1 MSLPFRKYIVKRTF
15 NVCSIPNK
23 LPLQRF
29 KHCHKL
35 FATMHFNLGLTTC
48 DILHLFNT
56 ISLSST
62 PWVTTFETYLPRWG
76 IATDFGIK
84 SGVKLLAS
92 DSCKK
97 LIAMS
102 KCTYDFQCRYLER
115 FQEYQD
121 IVEKI
126 CVIHPAQELMVN
138 SYDEKRIGGDFLT
151 FTIVGGDFFRKG
163 GKEILIVFERL
174 IQEGYPLK
182 LNIISSTCYAD
193 YATKT
198 SEKDLKEAMQII
210 SEYSSVSFTTIGCR
224 IRKYWGYLRIL
235 MLDCFPLVPKL
246 TATLCLKLK
255 RMVVRL

>member
-1 MSLPFRKYIVKRTF
+1 M
-15 NVCSIPNK
+15 
-23 LPLQRF
+23 QRF

-182 LNIISSTCYAD
+182 LNIISSMCYAD